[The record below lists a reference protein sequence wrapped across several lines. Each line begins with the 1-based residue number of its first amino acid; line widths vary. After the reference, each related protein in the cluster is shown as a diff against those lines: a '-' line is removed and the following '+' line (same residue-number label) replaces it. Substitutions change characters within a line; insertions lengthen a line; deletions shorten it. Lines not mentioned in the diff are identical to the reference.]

1 MLCMLFVT
9 RQCQSAGSSST
20 NAGVTTSAINAGT
33 TTVDP
38 GGIAGW
44 EKVGQLAEEFL
55 SLTGIAVSM
64 AQTKALYTAL
74 EPYDKKAIEVHLTSQ
89 QPNLRGRFCSQKNRA
104 YNKTADEEVYTYI
117 IFVDE

>member
-1 MLCMLFVT
+1 MLFVT

-20 NAGVTTSAINAGT
+20 NAGVTAST

-38 GGIAGW
+38 RGIPDW

-64 AQTKALYTAL
+64 AQADRLKALYNAL
-74 EPYDKKAIEVHLTSQ
+74 EPYGKKAISAPQITIAKSVGL
-89 QPNLRGRFCSQKNRA
+89 LL
-104 YNKTADEEVYTYI
+104 
-117 IFVDE
+117 

>member
-20 NAGVTTSAINAGT
+20 NAGVTTGTTNEGT

-38 GGIAGW
+38 SGIPDW

-55 SLTGIAVSM
+55 SLTDIAVPM
-64 AQTKALYTAL
+64 AQVDRLKALSL
-74 EPYDKKAIEVHLTSQ
+74 HCPGAI
-89 QPNLRGRFCSQKNRA
+89 
-104 YNKTADEEVYTYI
+104 
-117 IFVDE
+117 